1 MLNNIIL
8 NLTPV
13 VEIIL
18 IIKIIKVIKK
28 ILEKWI

>member
-1 MLNNIIL
+1 MINDIIL

-13 VEIIL
+13 VTIIL
-18 IIKIIKVIKK
+18 IIEIIKVIKK